1 MDLRHMSLFSAIK
14 LVKSYNRYRDTQGK
28 VMPLANAGKQNIVLN
43 VKEKEIS
50 EAKREITK
58 EMY

>member
-1 MDLRHMSLFSAIK
+1 MSLFSAIK
-14 LVKSYNRYRDTQGK
+14 LVKSYNRYHDTQGK
-28 VMPLANAGKQNIVLN
+28 VTSLANSGKQNTVLY